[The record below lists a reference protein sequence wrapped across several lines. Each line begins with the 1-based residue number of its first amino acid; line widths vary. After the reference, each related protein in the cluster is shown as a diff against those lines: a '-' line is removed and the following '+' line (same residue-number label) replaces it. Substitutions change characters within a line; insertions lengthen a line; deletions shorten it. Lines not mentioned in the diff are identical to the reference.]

1 MGRREDL
8 TILYYTANRLRE
20 PFAKKVREQLV
31 KVAGD
36 IPIISISQKP
46 MDFGVQ
52 NICVGDKIYSSVNIY
67 RQALVGAKEAKTK
80 YIAMAE
86 DDILYSR
93 EHFLDYIP
101 KDDEFAYDYS
111 RWAIYTWV
119 KPPMYSYK
127 ERKVLSMMI
136 CPRELF
142 IEAMEERFKKYP
154 DESMLRN
161 ISDFSE
167 PGRYENHLKVTERK
181 SVKYESSVPCLVFT
195 HEDAIGYQIQGTK
208 KRMGKLRAYD
218 IPYWGKAEDIMK
230 MYNSQN

>member
-1 MGRREDL
+1 MNNKDNM

-52 NICVGDKIYSSVNIY
+52 NICVGDKIYSSMNIY
-67 RQALVGAKEAKTK
+67 RQALVGAKSAKTK

-93 EHFLDYIP
+93 EHFTDYTP

-119 KPPMYSYK
+119 KPPMYSLK
-127 ERKVLSMMI
+127 ARRVLSTMI

-154 DESMLRN
+154 DESCLKN

-167 PGRYENHLKVTERK
+167 PGKYENNLGVTRRK
-181 SVKYESSVPCLVFT
+181 SVEYESKVPCVVFT
-195 HEDAIGYQIQGTK
+195 HEDALGYAEQGTK
-208 KRMGKLRAYD
+208 KRLGQLRAYD
-218 IPYWGKAEDIMK
+218 IPYWGRAENLIQ
-230 MYNSQN
+230 MYYSDN